1 MPSMGNLVG
10 AERINFHDRFQSLF
24 LFALVLFAAN
34 TVGHF
39 FYFEMTSRLQAVLW
53 LAITVQQGVNYHM
66 YAFNGYI
73 SLYHDRLV
81 VRKSVFRKPTVFFQD
96 IAHYDVGSKYLVLQL
111 ESSKTLKVHLNQLR
125 GKQKALF
132 IEEFEKRVQLG

>member
-24 LFALVLFAAN
+24 LFVLVLFAAN
-34 TVGHF
+34 TVGHL

-53 LAITVQQGVNYHM
+53 AAMTVLQAASYHM
-66 YAFNGYI
+66 YTFNGYI
-73 SLYHDRLV
+73 SLYHDRLII
-81 VRKSVFRKPTVFFQD
+81 RKSVFRKSTVFFQD
-96 IAHYDVGSKYLVLQL
+96 ILHNDVGSKYLVLQL
-111 ESSKTLKVHLNQLR
+111 EGSKTLKVHLNQLR
-125 GKQKALF
+125 AKQKALF